1 MLFRKHMT
9 AFCPPLPFLNTDTV
23 DNSQQA
29 YQQAFDISKGEMQ
42 PTHPIRLGLALNFSV
57 FYYEI
62 LSNPDKACHLAK
74 TVCPQLRMIP
84 RLWVEANRNAKYFD
98 WLVLYVAEPRAANTQ
113 ACLLDFRH
121 LMKPSPSST
130 L

>member
-1 MLFRKHMT
+1 MF
-9 AFCPPLPFLNTDTV
+9 FFPLLTTDTV
-23 DNSQQA
+23 ENSQQA

-74 TVCPQLRMIP
+74 TVCMASAQKYLIYKLKLR
-84 RLWVEANRNAKYFD
+84 RNAEILPKVI
-98 WLVLYVAEPRAANTQ
+98 WLVLYMLPNLAQLIHAGLYL
-113 ACLLDFRH
+113 CI
-121 LMKPSPSST
+121 SGI
-130 L
+130 

>member
-1 MLFRKHMT
+1 MNDKWWRLIFFFFPSF
-9 AFCPPLPFLNTDTV
+9 FCLILPKDTV

-62 LSNPDKACHLAK
+62 LNNPDKACSLAK
-74 TVCPQLRMIP
+74 TV
-84 RLWVEANRNAKYFD
+84 WTEASF
-98 WLVLYVAEPRAANTQ
+98 
-113 ACLLDFRH
+113 
-121 LMKPSPSST
+121 KPPF
-130 L
+130 